1 MASEYDFTNKTLANV
16 TVSYGNYKG
25 KLGRVDRKINA
36 QLTLL
41 HSSFSPV
48 TSKHIAKDIEKAERF
63 LDIMSSIADWMVA
76 QKSEHAKDHA
86 DEVAQFIGAF
96 ELLQKNYIC
105 LLYTSPSPRDQR
117 GSRMPSSA

>member
-41 HSSFSPV
+41 HNSFSHV

-63 LDIMSSIADWMVA
+63 FGHYELHRRLDGCPKV
-76 QKSEHAKDHA
+76 
-86 DEVAQFIGAF
+86 
-96 ELLQKNYIC
+96 
-105 LLYTSPSPRDQR
+105 
-117 GSRMPSSA
+117 